1 MLRRRVAAKPAVL
14 PRPLDSNRLRKGRT
28 PPYLVAAFFLRVRT
42 AFRLAAGL
50 LRYFPLP
57 PYQARNRSSS
67 ASGKDSD
74 TTTVPFGFVLI
85 DRIFTGIGYHLRL
98 EPCPAAPPF

>member
-1 MLRRRVAAKPAVL
+1 M
-14 PRPLDSNRLRKGRT
+14 
-28 PPYLVAAFFLRVRT
+28 AAFFLRVRT

-50 LRYFPLP
+50 LRFFPLP

-85 DRIFTGIGYHLRL
+85 DRIFTGIGYHLR
-98 EPCPAAPPF
+98 